1 VESEPTGFLSE
12 DVQSTLID
20 AGLRLYHGFCV
31 PGDHVIAT
39 LSIEAPWVAELL
51 SIDGAAPSGMLSG
64 FVSALVW
71 LLAIVLIILTWRLI
85 RDIYYTAMAFAR
97 RLHEELRRTGRN
109 LSTRLGIAFRSFELK
124 KQARLAKANVSEQGD
139 LSALELQVLR
149 SHAKLPPGHLS
160 TAKGLARVLRE
171 RPAQVEKALAKLK
184 TLSLVD
190 SALGAGDGED
200 GYKLTQFGAVFLS
213 SHMRA
218 QRSQG

>member
-1 VESEPTGFLSE
+1 MESEQAGFLSA
-12 DVQSTLID
+12 DVQSALID

-31 PGDHVIAT
+31 PGDFLIAT
-39 LSIEAPWVAELL
+39 LSTDAPRVAETL
-51 SIDGAAPSGMLSG
+51 SIEGAASGGMLSG

-71 LLAIVLIILTWRLI
+71 LLAIVLIVLIWRLVW
-85 RDIYYTAMAFAR
+85 DIYFTVMAFAR
-97 RLHEELRRTGRN
+97 RLHEEMRRTWRN
-109 LSTRLGIAFRSFELK
+109 LSTRMGIAFRHFDLK
-124 KQARLAKANVSEQGD
+124 RQARAAKANVSEQGD

-184 TLSLVD
+184 NLSLVD